1 MKTILV
7 LLFMW
12 TSPVMLGLLA
22 KTLRNLD
29 SHIFFEHMM
38 FQVSENTPTEEH
50 FKLISDAGGPLN
62 GSSNCDRTNYYET
75 ASSNQLE
82 LIL

>member
-1 MKTILV
+1 
-7 LLFMW
+7 
-12 TSPVMLGLLA
+12 
-22 KTLRNLD
+22 
-29 SHIFFEHMM
+29 MM

-62 GSSNCDRTNYYET
+62 GSTNCDRTNYYET